1 MYENLQKFDSL
12 NPIPMLSTNHEL
24 RFLKIVQDMRNIIQ
38 DGRIGKVLHGNC
50 LYTYDSKVSAHHK
63 GATWWNNIELGG
75 GIINTM
81 SPHILDTLR
90 FVTGNEI
97 EIVAA
102 QLNSFDNSDKIGT
115 FSDNIANVLINI
127 INKQQNIPFAISLTT
142 AKGINRKVI
151 TFWGSA
157 GYCELDLC
165 QCKLMYS
172 EGDEET
178 RTMYEPD
185 VGISYDSYSISLY
198 NFIKLMN
205 DSFTSNTQL
214 SNIAKYQDGL
224 VVLEMIDAIRKQS
237 KCSPITDQ

>member
-1 MYENLQKFDSL
+1 
-12 NPIPMLSTNHEL
+12 
-24 RFLKIVQDMRNIIQ
+24 
-38 DGRIGKVLHGNC
+38 
-50 LYTYDSKVSAHHK
+50 
-63 GATWWNNIELGG
+63 
-75 GIINTM
+75 
-81 SPHILDTLR
+81 
-90 FVTGNEI
+90 
-97 EIVAA
+97 
-102 QLNSFDNSDKIGT
+102 
-115 FSDNIANVLINI
+115 
-127 INKQQNIPFAISLTT
+127 
-142 AKGINRKVI
+142 
-151 TFWGSA
+151 
-157 GYCELDLC
+157 
-165 QCKLMYS
+165 MYS